1 MAKHALYGKRKN
13 DLIFYIVMLAY
24 PVLQF
29 AIFYIGVNFNSILM
43 AFQVFNDATQE
54 FEFLQGASLFKN
66 FKDVFHSLSTETVFP
81 FAFRNAFIAYFV
93 ALVFSTS
100 LGIIFSYYIFKKYP
114 LHGMMKVVLFTP
126 SVISGIVLVS
136 IFVEFV
142 EVVVPNVIYSVSGK
156 EILGLL
162 SNPDS
167 RFTTILFYCVWMG
180 FGGSILLYVG
190 AMNNISE
197 SIIEACKLDG
207 ANTFQ
212 EIVYIV
218 LPLIYP
224 TFVTF
229 MVVGVGGILT
239 NQMGLYSFYGPRAKE
254 NIQTFGYYLFK
265 ATKEA
270 TYTKYPFLAT
280 MGILMTLVVAPVT
293 FLVKWALEKVGPK
306 QE

>member
-1 MAKHALYGKRKN
+1 
-13 DLIFYIVMLAY
+13 MLAY

-43 AFQVFNDATQE
+43 AFQEYNDVTHK
-54 FEFLQGASLFKN
+54 FEFLNFSSLFDN
-66 FKDVFHSLSTETVFP
+66 FKQVFYELETKTVFQY
-81 FAFRNAFIAYFV
+81 AFKNAFIAYAV

-114 LHGMMKVVLFTP
+114 LHGMMKVVLFMP

-136 IFVEFV
+136 IFVQFV
-142 EVVVPNVIYSVSGK
+142 DVVIPDVMLSLTGTKPEGLISNTNPTVI
-156 EILGLL
+156 L
-162 SNPDS
+162 
-167 RFTTILFYCVWMG
+167 TTILFYCVWMG

-212 EIVYIV
+212 EIVYII

-239 NQMGLYSFYGPRAKE
+239 NQMGLYSFKGPNADDPIK
-254 NIQTFGYYLFK
+254 TFGYYLYVE
-265 ATKEA
+265 TLNGGEA
-270 TYTKYPFLAT
+270 RYPFLAT
-280 MGILMTLVVAPVT
+280 MGILMTIVVAPVT
-293 FLVKWALEKVGPK
+293 FFVKWVLEKLGPK
-306 QE
+306 QA